1 MGRRDLRA
9 HGWGEPART
18 RAGSGASAFAF
29 APRAFSLGRPGRRMS
44 AAVHRRSKSLVA
56 EATQRKKEWKR
67 GEGLCEGG
75 IRRPVNASRRVCMT
89 TTSGYN
95 EKH

>member
-1 MGRRDLRA
+1 MWAKREPAVLGSSRR
-9 HGWGEPART
+9 GEPART

-29 APRAFSLGRPGRRMS
+29 APRAFSLGRLGRRMS
-44 AAVHRRSKSLVA
+44 AAVNRRSKTPVA

-75 IRRPVNASRRVCMT
+75 IRRPVNTR
-89 TTSGYN
+89 
-95 EKH
+95 H